1 MNCLLVVAQNEMME
15 LRKQVSTLNGHLEFL
30 RSKHKML
37 RRDGAVAEWEERAMA
52 QRHKRRQA
60 EDLNDQLKRALFEQR
75 GFVRDLK
82 SVFSSSPMHSTVR
95 AASNWVH
102 TSLCLNLTVVCL
114 LSDSSRS

>member
-1 MNCLLVVAQNEMME
+1 MPHLLAFGQNEMME
-15 LRKQVSTLNGHLEFL
+15 LRKQVNTLNNHLEFL

-60 EDLNDQLKRALFEQR
+60 EDLNDQLKRALFDQR
-75 GFVRDLK
+75 GFIRDLK

-95 AASNWVH
+95 TIYYYVDD
-102 TSLCLNLTVVCL
+102 SLCACV
-114 LSDSSRS
+114 